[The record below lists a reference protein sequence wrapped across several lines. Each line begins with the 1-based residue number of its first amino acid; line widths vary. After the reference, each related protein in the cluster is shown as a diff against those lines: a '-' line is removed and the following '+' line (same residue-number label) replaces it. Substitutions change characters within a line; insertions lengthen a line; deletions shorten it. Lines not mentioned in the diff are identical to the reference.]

1 MSDALYTY
9 WVGMD
14 VPADTSAGDVADF
27 NNFYSNI
34 HRPEVIASNPGFLRG
49 RRYELVQDDP
59 RGPRGPRFIAA
70 YDIES
75 KDAAMHYI
83 ARNDGPASDR
93 PIYSDGPA
101 AWQQRQTKWRLMWR
115 HLINAP
121 SDTKVSSAPYM
132 YLVGM
137 TAAAGANEAELAQF
151 NAFYNDIHVGE
162 VMKGY
167 GFVSSARYQCMRE
180 FMHPAPG
187 CPDFLAM
194 YGIQDKA
201 AAELFMK
208 GRLVADPSGN
218 SFSAGPDVWMN
229 RDTRWRLTYRLVE

>member
-14 VPADTSAGDVADF
+14 IPADTSAKDVADF
-27 NNFYSNI
+27 NAFYSNT
-34 HRPEVIASNPGFLRG
+34 HRPEVLASNPGFLRG

-70 YDIES
+70 YDVES
-75 KDAAMHYI
+75 KEAAQQYI
-83 ARNDGPASDR
+83 GRNDGPASGH
-93 PIYSDGPA
+93 PVYSDGPA
-101 AWQQRQTKWRLMWR
+101 AWQQRQTKWRLMWQ
-115 HLINAP
+115 HLMNAP
-121 SDTKVSSAPYM
+121 GGQQVSAAPYI

-137 TAAAGANEAELAQF
+137 SAAAGADATELAKF

-167 GFVSSARYQCMRE
+167 GFVSGARYQCLRE

-187 CPDFLAM
+187 VPDFLAM
-194 YGIQDKA
+194 YGLKDEA
-201 AAELFMK
+201 AAEVFMK
-208 GRLVADPSGN
+208 GRLTADPSGN